1 MKYKGSNAMN
11 LVDMKYKG
19 TTARNRANEIQGKY
33 FLEHNKRKIGTEKN
47 KLKSKI
53 DS

>member
-33 FLEHNKRKIGTEKN
+33 CLEYSKRNIGTMEKRII
-47 KLKSKI
+47 KEKQ
-53 DS
+53 